1 MFVSISISEYRQRT
15 QRRRFLLYNLY
26 SWGVPSLVTTATL
39 AIHLLQPATIT
50 NPGFGRDTCFFSTY
64 LARLLYL
71 HGIIAAILATNLAL
85 FLASAY
91 QLLFGIWA
99 AGSGAAEAGA
109 RRRRARGML
118 GVVAELFLVLG
129 LTWLAEV
136 ASLVANWRA
145 GALYSGWEV
154 VVFDIINSL
163 QGVLIF
169 LVLVCKPRMR
179 TKIRAALL
187 DLVPSLHC
195 SKPQQDTT
203 MVSTL
208 LFVLFMSQNRSA
220 IGPDFRHSPPSSLCC
235 RQCTRCRP
243 RRGPRG

>member
-1 MFVSISISEYRQRT
+1 MFPCATSEYRQRT

-26 SWGVPSLVTTATL
+26 SWGVPSLVTLATL

-208 LFVLFMSQNRSA
+208 FVLFDVSKQKRHW
-220 IGPDFRHSPPSSLCC
+220 PDFRHSPTSSLCC
-235 RQCTRCRP
+235 RRCTRCPP

>member
-1 MFVSISISEYRQRT
+1 MFLCATSEYRQRT
-15 QRRRFLLYNLY
+15 QKRRFLLFNLY
-26 SWGVPSLVTTATL
+26 SWGVPSLVTLATL
-39 AIHLLQPATIT
+39 AIHLLEPPHIT
-50 NPGFGRDTCFFSTY
+50 APGFGRDTCFFSTY

-71 HGIIAAILATNLAL
+71 HGIIAAILATNLAF

-99 AGSGAAEAGA
+99 AGSGAAEPGA

-118 GVVAELFLVLG
+118 GVVAELFLVMG

-195 SKPQQDTT
+195 RKPQQDTT
-203 MVSTL
+203 MVSILKTDAPL
-208 LFVLFMSQNRSA
+208 A
-220 IGPDFRHSPPSSLCC
+220 
-235 RQCTRCRP
+235 
-243 RRGPRG
+243 

>member
-1 MFVSISISEYRQRT
+1 MFLFISTSEYRQRT

-99 AGSGAAEAGA
+99 AGSGAAESGA

-195 SKPQQDTT
+195 RKPQQDTT

-208 LFVLFMSQNRSA
+208 FMSQNRTA
-220 IGPDFRHSPPSSLCC
+220 TGLIFVTHI
-235 RQCTRCRP
+235 
-243 RRGPRG
+243 